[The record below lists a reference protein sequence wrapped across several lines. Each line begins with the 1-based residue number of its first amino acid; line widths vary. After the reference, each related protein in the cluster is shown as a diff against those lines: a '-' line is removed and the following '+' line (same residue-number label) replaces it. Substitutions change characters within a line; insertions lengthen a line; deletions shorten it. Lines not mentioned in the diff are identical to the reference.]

1 MTIRVPRLMP
11 TLHGPAADIDHP
23 GSSGQFA
30 RPAAE
35 ALAHLGGYVLRGMTA
50 VIVGRT
56 YTSTQTVR
64 WYHYRSP
71 NCDYLLI
78 WLRLG
83 DVSQSAAQITGQAG
97 TGTAQTISAYYPAM
111 GAGTVQR
118 QMLLP
123 WGATDSGYQE
133 VTLTIAYAGIQDV
146 MCCEVYRDV
155 LDPAS
160 DDAVQQTDSSASL
173 GGLGEGQYIIASST
187 AGLQGILTETAD
199 VWNSMRRTALVWS
212 GDEIAVTATT
222 WTNPFDS
229 ATFAHRARLKKA
241 ESTRDYR
248 VYVHCRYDGLDSG
261 QWRVSSSG
269 DVVTSA
275 ALTHTTG
282 AWTGSPLTGLAVTT
296 GSDDTLTFE
305 AQVISGT
312 LYVDAITIIE
322 G

>member
-187 AGLQGILTETAD
+187 AGLQGINGLLDQPLDVVPFVNLKGGDVGYEVRAPWVVGLEEVAGVGLYAVGQVWLTTNTIHTWFILFIKSNLRCRCAVILYPQTRSLILD
-199 VWNSMRRTALVWS
+199 TQLSIKRLQQP
-212 GDEIAVTATT
+212 DIFLIAVSE
-222 WTNPFDS
+222 D
-229 ATFAHRARLKKA
+229 
-241 ESTRDYR
+241 
-248 VYVHCRYDGLDSG
+248 VH
-261 QWRVSSSG
+261 V
-269 DVVTSA
+269 
-275 ALTHTTG
+275 
-282 AWTGSPLTGLAVTT
+282 
-296 GSDDTLTFE
+296 
-305 AQVISGT
+305 
-312 LYVDAITIIE
+312 
-322 G
+322 